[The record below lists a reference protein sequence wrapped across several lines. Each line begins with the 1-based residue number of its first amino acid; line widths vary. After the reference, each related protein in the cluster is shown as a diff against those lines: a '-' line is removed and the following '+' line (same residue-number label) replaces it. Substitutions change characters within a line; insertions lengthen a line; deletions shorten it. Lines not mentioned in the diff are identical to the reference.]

1 MTDLAQKTEAQKII
15 DLITCYS
22 FDLGAQSAER
32 AVAEWL
38 SRYSLVWVRLA
49 IIEALYQGRYKAVSV
64 QQILM
69 LWERRDAPIYH
80 FTSEFARIVA
90 SPVPRNLNA
99 AEHLDIEVEAEDS
112 DRPPS
117 DPTSEDLTLRA
128 KLQSLRSQPAQR
140 HKQPS
145 PAPVSPEPARS
156 PTPATSA
163 ISAAPAILE
172 TSPEPS
178 YAPQP
183 VANPSSSANATELI
197 HPIQQF
203 TPASATTSFHTKLQ
217 AVAASDR
224 SSLLSTEEELDRS
237 TLLIPDSDD

>member
-99 AEHLDIEVEAEDS
+99 AEHPEAEDS

-140 HKQPS
+140 HRQ
-145 PAPVSPEPARS
+145 PAPANLEPAS
-156 PTPATSA
+156 PTPTSVT
-163 ISAAPAILE
+163 SAAPAILDSSPEE
-172 TSPEPS
+172 TSLEPS
-178 YAPQP
+178 YAPP
-183 VANPSSSANATELI
+183 SVPEPSSPSHPTELI

-203 TPASATTSFHTKLQ
+203 TPTSGTTPFYTRLQ
-217 AVAASDR
+217 AVATSDR
-224 SSLLSTEEELDRS
+224 SSLISTEEELDRS

>member
-22 FDLGAQSAER
+22 FDLGAQSADR

-99 AEHLDIEVEAEDS
+99 DEHVDVDVDVS
-112 DRPPS
+112 DRPPT
-117 DPTSEDLTLRA
+117 DPTTEDLTLRA

-145 PAPVSPEPARS
+145 PPATPEPAQNS
-156 PTPATSA
+156 PAPTTSV

-172 TSPEPS
+172 TTPEPS
-178 YAPQP
+178 YRSQ
-183 VANPSSSANATELI
+183 SMTDLSLSTNATELI

-203 TPASATTSFHTKLQ
+203 TPTSGTTPFYTRLQ

-224 SSLLSTEEELDRS
+224 SSLISTEEELDLS

>member
-99 AEHLDIEVEAEDS
+99 AEHLEIEVEVEDS
-112 DRPPS
+112 DRPPT
-117 DPTSEDLTLRA
+117 DPTTEDLTLRA

-140 HKQPS
+140 HRQ
-145 PAPVSPEPARS
+145 PAPANLEPAQSS
-156 PTPATSA
+156 PTPTSVT
-163 ISAAPAILE
+163 SAAPAILE
-172 TSPEPS
+172 TTPEPS
-178 YAPQP
+178 DVPQP
-183 VANPSSSANATELI
+183 VAGPSSPANVTELI

-203 TPASATTSFHTKLQ
+203 TPASGTTSFYTKLQ

-224 SSLLSTEEELDRS
+224 SSLISTEEELDRS

>member
-99 AEHLDIEVEAEDS
+99 AEHPEAEDS

-140 HKQPS
+140 HRQPS
-145 PAPVSPEPARS
+145 APANLEPAQSS
-156 PTPATSA
+156 PTPTSMT
-163 ISAAPAILE
+163 SAAPAILDSSPEE

-178 YAPQP
+178 YAPP
-183 VANPSSSANATELI
+183 SVPEPSSPSHPTELI

-203 TPASATTSFHTKLQ
+203 TPTSGTTPFYTRLQ
-217 AVAASDR
+217 AVATSDR
-224 SSLLSTEEELDRS
+224 SSLISTEEEQDRS

>member
-99 AEHLDIEVEAEDS
+99 AEHPEAEDS

-140 HKQPS
+140 HKQPA
-145 PAPVSPEPARS
+145 PANLEPVQG
-156 PTPATSA
+156 PTPTSMT
-163 ISAAPAILE
+163 SAAPAILDSSPE
-172 TSPEPS
+172 ATSPEPS
-178 YAPQP
+178 YAPP
-183 VANPSSSANATELI
+183 SVPEPSSPAHPTELI

-203 TPASATTSFHTKLQ
+203 TPTSGTTPFYTRLQ
-217 AVAASDR
+217 AVATSDR
-224 SSLLSTEEELDRS
+224 SSLISTEEELDRS